1 VRHLV
6 ASLAVVA
13 LLAGCGGGGSNST
26 FSPAAC
32 RAQADK
38 VVAHADSMLLHYGGG
53 TVYPADM
60 SYLGL
65 KSSLDR
71 FDRGGCPATML
82 GTRLRHTFTPSQ
94 RKTLLALLPRA
105 SATRIHDAIDAA

>member
-1 VRHLV
+1 VRHLA
-6 ASLAVVA
+6 ASLALVP
-13 LLAGCGGGGSNST
+13 LLAGCGGGGSDSN
-26 FSPAAC
+26 FSAAAC
-32 RAQADK
+32 RTQADK
-38 VVAHADSMLLHYGGG
+38 VVAHADSMLVHYRGG

-82 GTRLRHTFTPSQ
+82 GTRLRHTLTPSQ
-94 RKTLLALLPRA
+94 RKTLVELLPRA
-105 SATRIHDAIDAA
+105 SATRINDALATT

>member
-1 VRHLV
+1 
-6 ASLAVVA
+6 VA
-13 LLAGCGGGGSNST
+13 LLAGCGGGGRSGLSDG
-26 FSPAAC
+26 AC
-32 RAQADK
+32 RTQADK

-71 FDRGGCPATML
+71 FDQGGCPATTL
-82 GTRLRHTFTPSQ
+82 GTRLRHTLTPSQ
-94 RKTLLALLPRA
+94 RKTLVELLPRA
-105 SATRIHDAIDAA
+105 SAARIHDALAAT

>member
-1 VRHLV
+1 VRHVV

-38 VVAHADSMLLHYGGG
+38 VVAHADSMLLHYRGG

-71 FDRGGCPATML
+71 FDGGGCPTTTL
-82 GTRLRHTFTPSQ
+82 GTRLRHTLTPSQ
-94 RKTLLALLPRA
+94 RKALLALLPRA

>member
-6 ASLAVVA
+6 ASLALVA
-13 LLAGCGGGGSNST
+13 LLAGCGGAGSS
-26 FSPAAC
+26 SRLSDAAC

-71 FDRGGCPATML
+71 FDRGSCPDTTL
-82 GTRLRHTFTPSQ
+82 GTRLRHTLTPSQ
-94 RKTLLALLPRA
+94 RKTLIELLPRA
-105 SATRIHDAIDAA
+105 SATRVHDAIAAA